1 MKYILRK
8 LFLIIYKCQI
18 DTCFKSCKDKYVI
31 RCENRFFK
39 RDKKYITRVLEKQY
53 STREFYII
61 ACMHDYIRWKSGK
74 EIY

>member
-18 DTCFKSCKDKYVI
+18 DICFPRYTDRYII

-39 RDKKYITRVLEKQY
+39 RDKKYIIRVLEKQY

-61 ACMHDYIRWKSGK
+61 ACVYNYNKWKDGK
-74 EIY
+74 

>member
-18 DTCFKSCKDKYVI
+18 DAYFQRWTDRYII

-39 RDKKYITRVLEKQY
+39 HDKKYIMRVLEKQY
-53 STREFYII
+53 QTKYYYNI
-61 ACMHDYIRWKSGK
+61 ACLLDYMKWKDGK
-74 EIY
+74 